1 MIYKYYTRN
10 KIKYDN
16 KLNMSN
22 LNSPS
27 IIISLLVL
35 ILISMSCFIKSLF
48 LKHEYFN
55 SEPNKYNVISCEG
68 GTCMND
74 NNNYYN
80 MPCNQAELPN
90 YLKCS
95 LPCSSIP

>member
-1 MIYKYYTRN
+1 
-10 KIKYDN
+10 
-16 KLNMSN
+16 
-22 LNSPS
+22 
-27 IIISLLVL
+27 
-35 ILISMSCFIKSLF
+35 MSCFIKSLF

-95 LPCSSIP
+95 LPCSSIPTTTKHNITDEEYIYLLKNRYLATVNEILNR